1 MTRFLKIPFTVC
13 LILTC
18 VVFFRKNPFFIHM
31 AAGLYY
37 LMAGLY
43 TVGVVVGIPFVSQL
57 LRVHDYLCGHA
68 MFIPLLVLA
77 ALQIPDKIQT
87 WLLYHNALSEGV
99 LIDTILKQA
108 RQTQKTDM
116 EGHATGLAMT
126 EPSSQAIAE
135 LRSKVDEQQQMLGR
149 LLVSSQPESER
160 GKPISGQ
167 GGFIGRGPIG

>member
-1 MTRFLKIPFTVC
+1 MFFFQVL
-13 LILTC
+13 L
-18 VVFFRKNPFFIHM
+18 VFARNSYDLGCFR
-31 AAGLYY
+31 
-37 LMAGLY
+37 
-43 TVGVVVGIPFVSQL
+43 L
-57 LRVHDYLCGHA
+57 LPY

-149 LLVSSQPESER
+149 LLVSSQPEVCLRWHRLPWSCPLL
-160 GKPISGQ
+160 KLS
-167 GGFIGRGPIG
+167 